1 MPDFA
6 TRWWGQQ
13 YEVIRRG
20 PGGDTRHKAWALDV
34 TDAGGR
40 FDPKAD
46 LRPGDIVTIRHGR
59 GHAAERVIDTV
70 APSIADPYQCV
81 TWRPLTGA
89 PSALAL
95 TDLHPAVQKA
105 AGELYA
111 DGHYATAI
119 EAATKGLEVA
129 VREQSGLSAGGN
141 LMGRAFADDGP
152 LDVHH
157 HEGVTGKDEQT
168 GFRFLYMGAATALRN
183 PRHHEFITDDPVSAL
198 EHLALISLLLR
209 RLDIA
214 SIRPEASA

>member
-6 TRWWGQQ
+6 TRWWGSQ

-20 PGGDTRHKAWALDV
+20 PARETRHKAWALDV
-34 TDAGGR
+34 TDDGGR

-46 LRPGDIVTIRHGR
+46 LRPGDIVAIKHGR
-59 GHAAERVIDTV
+59 GRAAERVIDTV
-70 APSIADPYQCV
+70 APSIADPYQRV
-81 TWRPLTGA
+81 TWRPPTGA

-95 TDLHPAVQKA
+95 TDLHSAVQKA
-105 AGELYA
+105 AAELYA
-111 DGHYATAI
+111 GGHYATAI
-119 EAATKGLEVA
+119 EAATKALEVA
-129 VREQSGLSAGGN
+129 VREQSGLPAGGN

-209 RLDIA
+209 RLDTA
-214 SIRPEASA
+214 SIRPEGSA